1 MTQNSIRPFYL
12 SYLLTLKAPMI
23 QAQHTSCRSLSPWL
37 AIVPAVVLLVLVLVD
52 TSAVDFAVAGWFY
65 TAGDGFIGKHVWVLE
80 DFMHDF
86 LKKAVMAFAL
96 LALLAWMVSFSRRQ
110 WQQWRLPLGYLVLA
124 IGLSAG
130 IVTPLKDLTGVQCPW
145 DIKEFGG
152 PYTYVH
158 ILDRKPEAEP
168 RGRCWP
174 AGHAATGFSLF
185 ALFFFLRDRRPQ
197 LARRVLVGVLT
208 FGSLLALGRMIQGA
222 HFLSHSI
229 ATGLLAWLICLACY
243 RALLYHKGSRPVKA
257 AAQEV

>member
-1 MTQNSIRPFYL
+1 
-12 SYLLTLKAPMI
+12 MI
-23 QAQHTSCRSLSPWL
+23 QAPTPSSSRALSPLL
-37 AIVPAVVLLVLVLVD
+37 AIVPAVVLMALVLVD
-52 TSAVDFAVAGWFY
+52 TAAVDFAVEGWFY
-65 TAGDGFIGKHVWVLE
+65 SAGDGFIGKHAWVLE

-86 LKKAVMAFAL
+86 LKKAVIAFAL
-96 LALLAWMVSFSRRQ
+96 LALLGWMVSFSRRQ
-110 WQQWRLPLGYLVLA
+110 WQQCRRPLGYLVVA
-124 IGLSAG
+124 MGLSTG
-130 IVTPLKDLTGVQCPW
+130 IVTHLKDLTGVHCPW

-158 ILDRKPEAEP
+158 ILDHKPEAEP

-222 HFLSHSI
+222 HFLSHTV
-229 ATGLLAWLICLACY
+229 ATGLIAWLICLGCY
-243 RALLYHKGSRPVKA
+243 RALLYRRGSGPVKN
-257 AAQEV
+257 AAQEA